1 MTATQSFKIYEV
13 LFRYFKSESDAKI
26 VVQEIETIIDN
37 KFEKEKNQLATKD
50 DIGKLAF
57 STKEDSNRLEL
68 KITELIANQERRF
81 NNMLMWMIGMGV
93 GFTGIIITVFKLIT
107 GK

>member
-1 MTATQSFKIYEV
+1 MTTTQSFRIYEI
-13 LFRYFKSESDAKI
+13 LNRYFQNDSDAKI
-26 VVQEIETIIDN
+26 VVQEIEIVVDN
-37 KFEKEKNQLATKD
+37 KFNTEKATLATKD
-50 DIGKLAF
+50 DI
-57 STKEDSNRLEL
+57 SRLEL
-68 KITELIANQERRF
+68 KIAELIANQERRF